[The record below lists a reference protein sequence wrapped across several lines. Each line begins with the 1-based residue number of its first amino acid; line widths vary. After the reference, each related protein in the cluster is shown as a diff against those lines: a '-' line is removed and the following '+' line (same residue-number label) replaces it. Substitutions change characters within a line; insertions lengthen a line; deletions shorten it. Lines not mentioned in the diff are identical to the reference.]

1 VVLQVDG
8 SGIYVEPVTLRS
20 LVKAALLSDRL
31 DRTLAAGVEPE
42 TDVLLALRAERLACV
57 RTRNELARA
66 VGRLLRA
73 AAAPEHSL
81 SRAPSMA
88 VLARVREARPEL
100 EDLVD
105 HLLAPVPVSARGMAL
120 VRQLLRDGSG
130 PLFRYESQGDLRR
143 QVRCASAAL
152 EPAEGWPT

>member
-1 VVLQVDG
+1 
-8 SGIYVEPVTLRS
+8 
-20 LVKAALLSDRL
+20 
-31 DRTLAAGVEPE
+31 
-42 TDVLLALRAERLACV
+42 
-57 RTRNELARA
+57 
-66 VGRLLRA
+66 
-73 AAAPEHSL
+73 
-81 SRAPSMA
+81 MA

-143 QVRCASAAL
+143 QVSCASAAL